1 MPHLPSGE
9 SWLDRLGLSRP
20 ELRAWAMYDW
30 ANSAF
35 WTTIIA
41 AVFPAYFS
49 RVAAANLPPA
59 TATSRFAWASAIAIA
74 IVALISPVLGAIA
87 DYAALKKRMLAVFL
101 GIGVASTL
109 GLWFVDQGD
118 WQLGLA
124 LFVLGNIGAAGSIT
138 FSDSLLPHIASPTEL
153 DRVSTSGYAIG
164 YLGGGILL
172 AVNTAWIAAP
182 EWFGLPGGTFPV
194 RLSFVSVAVWW
205 LVFSVPIFRRI
216 SEPPATREKGEAK
229 SEALF
234 VAGFARV
241 RHTFQELRLYRQA
254 FLLLVAFAVYN
265 DGINTIIRMA
275 SIFGTELGLPRDALI
290 LSFLVVQFVGVPFA
304 FAFGRL
310 AVHVGAKR
318 SILLTL
324 VVYTVIS
331 IFGYFVQTAWHFFML
346 AFMVGTVQGG
356 SQALSRSL
364 FASMIPR
371 HKSSEFFAFFGI
383 FEKFAGI
390 LGPLLFAIVAETLGS
405 SRPAIVMIVGFF
417 AVGGYLLTRVDVE
430 AGQRAAREAESRVV
444 ARFVPI

>member
-1 MPHLPSGE
+1 
-9 SWLDRLGLSRP
+9 
-20 ELRAWAMYDW
+20 MYDW

-49 RVAAANLPPA
+49 RVAAAGLPPA
-59 TATSRFAWASAIAIA
+59 TATSRYAWASALAIA
-74 IVALISPVLGAIA
+74 IVALVGPVLGAIA
-87 DYAALKKRMLAVFL
+87 DYAALRKRMLAVFL
-101 GIGVASTL
+101 LIGVVSTA
-109 GLWFVDQGD
+109 GLWFVDRGD

-138 FSDSLLPHIASPTEL
+138 FSDSLLPHIASPSEV
-153 DRVSTSGYAIG
+153 DRVSSSGYAIG

-172 AVNTAWIAAP
+172 AINTAWIAKP
-182 EWFGLPGGTFPV
+182 EWFGMPGGTFPV
-194 RLSFVSVAVWW
+194 RLSFASVAVWW

-216 SEPPATREKGEAK
+216 PEPPATRERGEVRGE
-229 SEALF
+229 SLLT
-234 VAGFARV
+234 AGFSRV
-241 RHTFQELRLYRQA
+241 GHTFRELRLYRQA
-254 FLLLVAFAVYN
+254 FLLLVAFAIYN

-275 SIFGTELGLPRDALI
+275 AIFGTELGLPQDALI

-310 AVHVGAKR
+310 AVYIGAKR
-318 SILLTL
+318 SVLLTL

-331 IFGYFVQTAWHFFML
+331 VFGYFLRSSWQFFAL
-346 AFMVGTVQGG
+346 AFMVGAVQGG

-390 LGPLLFAIVAETLGS
+390 MGPLLFAIVAELAGS
-405 SRPAIVMIVGFF
+405 SRPAIALIVVFF
-417 AVGGYLLTRVDVE
+417 AVGGYVLTRVDVD
-430 AGQRAAREAESRVV
+430 AGQLAAREAE
-444 ARFVPI
+444 ARAVPVPQTG